1 MAAKN
6 SKNKQAKPSTNREA
20 ARRTQ
25 ILRIGLAIFSIML
38 ILSMILSLTNY

>member
-6 SKNKQAKPSTNREA
+6 SKNKQAKPNINRES

-25 ILRIGLAIFSIML
+25 MLRIVLAIFSIML
-38 ILSMILSLTNY
+38 ILSMILSLTSN